1 VVREEKMKWRRW
13 NSW

>member
-1 VVREEKMKWRRW
+1 VREEKMKWRRW